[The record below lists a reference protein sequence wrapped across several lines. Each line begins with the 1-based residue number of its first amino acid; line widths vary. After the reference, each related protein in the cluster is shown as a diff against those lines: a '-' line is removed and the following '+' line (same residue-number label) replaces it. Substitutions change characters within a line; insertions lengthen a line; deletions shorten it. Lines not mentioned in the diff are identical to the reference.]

1 MKNIKEKEKYL
12 EATDKKIF
20 LISFIFTIVI
30 FIPLLVLTLTSIINY
45 KICLAFAIGSLVG
58 DAMYYLTIVAIK
70 KSPVEQYKKVVSRL
84 FALRQFIYLCS
95 LVLAYIITKD
105 IWAFVA
111 CLGGI
116 IVNKAAI
123 YIAMIRRRKRG

>member
-1 MKNIKEKEKYL
+1 MKNVKEKERYL
-12 EATDKKIF
+12 ETTDKKIF

-45 KICLAFAIGSLVG
+45 KVCLAFTIGSLVG

-70 KSPVEQYKKVVSRL
+70 KSPVEQYKKVVGRL
-84 FALRQFIYLCS
+84 FALRQFIYLCC
-95 LVLAYIITKD
+95 LVLSYVVTKD

-116 IVNKAAI
+116 LVNKIAI